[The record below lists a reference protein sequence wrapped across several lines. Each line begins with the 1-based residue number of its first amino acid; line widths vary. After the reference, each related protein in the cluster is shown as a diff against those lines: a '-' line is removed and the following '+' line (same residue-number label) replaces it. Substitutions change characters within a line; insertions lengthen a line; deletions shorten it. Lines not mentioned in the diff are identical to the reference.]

1 MPIADYE
8 FWMRHALDLAKRGP
22 ATGPNPQVGAVI
34 LGPSGELESE
44 GWHLGAGTEH
54 AEIMALRLLRE
65 KLALSETAPLP
76 QAYTAIIT
84 LEPCNHFGRTPPC
97 SQSLIAAGIERVV
110 FGARDIGAESSGG
123 SAAIEAAG
131 IEVVPGVLKFDAEE
145 LVESWRKLVAE
156 GKPWVIIKW
165 ASTLDGRIAAADG
178 SSQWITGPESRAAGH
193 LLRSE
198 CDAIVVGT
206 GTALAD
212 DPELTARRP
221 DGSYYEHQPLRVVI
235 GNRELPAQL
244 RVFNDSAQT
253 LRFRSRDIS
262 ELMGEL
268 VKRGAKRVLIEGGP
282 KLTSEVIR
290 AGFADEFYIYQAPM
304 LLGGERLA
312 LDAIGIEN
320 LADAKLLEVREL
332 SRLGNDV
339 FIRAKARQ
347 GR

>member
-34 LGPSGELESE
+34 LGPTGELEAE

-54 AEIMALRLLRE
+54 AEVMALRLLRE
-65 KLALSETAPLP
+65 KLALSDTAPLP
-76 QAYTAIIT
+76 PEYTAIIT

-97 SQSLIAAGIERVV
+97 SQTLIAAGIERVV
-110 FGARDIGAESSGG
+110 FGARDIGVESSGG

-145 LVESWRKLVAE
+145 LVESWRKLATE

-165 ASTLDGRIAAADG
+165 ASTLDGRIAATDG

-221 DGSYYEHQPLRVVI
+221 DGSYFEHQPLRVVI
-235 GNRELPAQL
+235 GNRELPQQL
-244 RVFNDSAQT
+244 RVFNDKAQT

-262 ELMGEL
+262 ELMREL

-339 FIRAKARQ
+339 FIRAKTRQ

>member
-1 MPIADYE
+1 MSISDYE

-22 ATGPNPQVGAVI
+22 AIGPNPQVGAVI
-34 LGPSGELESE
+34 VGPGDELESE

-54 AEIMALRLLRE
+54 AEVMALRLLRE
-65 KLALSETAPLP
+65 KLALSDTAALP
-76 QAYTAIIT
+76 AGYTAVIT

-97 SQSLIAAGIERVV
+97 SQTLIAAGIERVV
-110 FGARDIGAESSGG
+110 FGARDIGAESAGG
-123 SAAIEAAG
+123 ASALESAG
-131 IEVVPGVLKFDAEE
+131 IEVVPGVLKYDAEE
-145 LVESWRKLVAE
+145 LVESWRKLASD
-156 GKPWVIIKW
+156 GRPWVIVKW
-165 ASTLDGRIAAADG
+165 AATLDGRIAASDG

-235 GNRELPAQL
+235 GNRALPQQL
-244 RVFNDSAQT
+244 KLFNDKAQT
-253 LRFRSRDIS
+253 LHLVSRDIRALLT
-262 ELMGEL
+262 ELTN
-268 VKRGAKRVLIEGGP
+268 RGAKRVLIEGGP
-282 KLTSEVIR
+282 RLTSEVIR
-290 AGFADEFYIYQAPM
+290 AGLVDELYIYQAPM

-312 LDAIGIEN
+312 VEQIGITN
-320 LADAKLLEVREL
+320 LADARALEIREV

-339 FIRAKARQ
+339 LIRAKVRQ
-347 GR
+347 VR